1 MGVSIIAEVVRN
13 NEVILIILYC
23 FIIIW
28 VNVGFLKDYENIQ
41 RGLSE
46 ISSEDE
52 LAINPNSL
60 SLILFGL
67 MFNFFRRWMIYILAI
82 SITGNILVGIIS
94 IILFVIGLYDTIY
107 HSRLKKLKNSKMGLY
122 LAGLDTIYVSI
133 FIMYLIID

>member
-1 MGVSIIAEVVRN
+1 MPELVRN
-13 NEVILIILYC
+13 NEEVLIILYC
-23 FIIIW
+23 FIILW

-52 LAINPNSL
+52 LDINPNSL

-67 MFNFFRRWMIYILAI
+67 IFNFFRRWLIYILAI
-82 SITGNILVGIIS
+82 SITGNILVS
-94 IILFVIGLYDTIY
+94 MVSFVLFVISLYDSIY
-107 HSRLKKLKNSKMGLY
+107 HSCLEKLKKSKMGLY

-133 FIMYLIID
+133 FIMYLFIA

>member
-1 MGVSIIAEVVRN
+1 MPELVRN
-13 NEVILIILYC
+13 NEEALIILYC
-23 FIIIW
+23 FIILW

-67 MFNFFRRWMIYILAI
+67 MFNFFRRWLIYILAI
-82 SITGNILVGIIS
+82 SITGNILVGIVS

-107 HSRLKKLKNSKMGLY
+107 HSRLEKLKNSKMGLY
-122 LAGLDTIYVSI
+122 LAGLDTIYISI
-133 FIMYLIID
+133 FIMYLLIA

>member
-1 MGVSIIAEVVRN
+1 MPELVRN
-13 NEVILIILYC
+13 NEEVFIILYC

-67 MFNFFRRWMIYILAI
+67 MFNFFRRWLIYILAI
-82 SITGNILVGIIS
+82 SITGNILVGIVS

-107 HSRLKKLKNSKMGLY
+107 HSRLEKLKNSKIRLY
-122 LAGLDTIYVSI
+122 LAGLDTIYLSI
-133 FIMYLIID
+133 FIMYLFIA

>member
-1 MGVSIIAEVVRN
+1 MPELVRN
-13 NEVILIILYC
+13 NEEVFIILYC

-28 VNVGFLKDYENIQ
+28 VNVGFLRDYENIQ

-60 SLILFGL
+60 SLILFGV
-67 MFNFFRRWMIYILAI
+67 MFNFFRRWLIYILAI
-82 SITGNILVGIIS
+82 SITGNILVGIVS

-107 HSRLKKLKNSKMGLY
+107 HSRLEKLKNSKIGFY
-122 LAGLDTIYVSI
+122 LAGLDTIYLSI
-133 FIMYLIID
+133 FIMYLFIA

>member
-1 MGVSIIAEVVRN
+1 MPELVRN
-13 NEVILIILYC
+13 NEEVLIILYC
-23 FIIIW
+23 FIILW

-60 SLILFGL
+60 SLILFGV
-67 MFNFFRRWMIYILAI
+67 MFNFFRRWLIYILAI
-82 SITGNILVGIIS
+82 SITGNILVGIVS

-107 HSRLKKLKNSKMGLY
+107 HSRLEKLKNSKMGLY
-122 LAGLDTIYVSI
+122 LAGLDTIYISI
-133 FIMYLIID
+133 FIMYLLIA

>member
-1 MGVSIIAEVVRN
+1 MPELVRN
-13 NEVILIILYC
+13 NEEALIILYC
-23 FIIIW
+23 FIILW

-60 SLILFGL
+60 SLILFGV
-67 MFNFFRRWMIYILAI
+67 MFNFFRRWLIYILAI
-82 SITGNILVGIIS
+82 SITGNILVGIVS

-107 HSRLKKLKNSKMGLY
+107 HSRLEKLKNSKMGLY
-122 LAGLDTIYVSI
+122 LAGLDTIYISI
-133 FIMYLIID
+133 FIMYLLIA